1 MSNQFIDSNAKK
13 ALDQMKLEIS
23 SEITRESNIF
33 NDNIPI
39 DSIGISARVGGQM
52 SKKLVEIGERELLKK
67 YNKDTL

>member
-1 MSNQFIDSNAKK
+1 MSNKFIDSNAKK
-13 ALDQMKLEIS
+13 ALDQMKLEIA
-23 SEITRESNIF
+23 SEITRGSNIL
-33 NDNIPI
+33 NDNMPI

>member
-13 ALDQMKLEIS
+13 ALDQMKLEIA
-23 SEITRESNIF
+23 SEITRGSNIL
-33 NDNIPI
+33 NDNMPI

>member
-1 MSNQFIDSNAKK
+1 MSNKFIDSNAKK

-23 SEITRESNIF
+23 SEITRESNIL

-52 SKKLVEIGERELLKK
+52 SKKLVEIGEKELLKK

>member
-23 SEITRESNIF
+23 SEITRESNIL
-33 NDNIPI
+33 NDNMPI

-52 SKKLVEIGERELLKK
+52 SKKLVEIGEKELLKK

>member
-23 SEITRESNIF
+23 SEITRGSNIL
-33 NDNIPI
+33 NDNMPI

-52 SKKLVEIGERELLKK
+52 SKKLVEIGEKELLKK

>member
-1 MSNQFIDSNAKK
+1 MSNKFIDSNAKK

-23 SEITRESNIF
+23 SEITRESNIL

>member
-1 MSNQFIDSNAKK
+1 MSNKFIDSNAKK

-23 SEITRESNIF
+23 SEITRESNIL
-33 NDNIPI
+33 NDNMPI

-52 SKKLVEIGERELLKK
+52 NKKLVEIGERELLKK